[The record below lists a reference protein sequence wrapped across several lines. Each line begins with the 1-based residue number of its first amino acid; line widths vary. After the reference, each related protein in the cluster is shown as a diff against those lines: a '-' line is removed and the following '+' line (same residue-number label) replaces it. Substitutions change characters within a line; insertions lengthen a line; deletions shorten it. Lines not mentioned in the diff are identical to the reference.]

1 MTEKELLE
9 NIIKRV
15 SQNGELKYEDET
27 ENSILCMWDNLDSV
41 EFVYDKETGEI
52 KDIGIY
58 GY

>member
-9 NIIKRV
+9 NIIKRI
-15 SQNGELKYEDET
+15 SQTTELKYEDDT
-27 ENSILCMWDNLDSV
+27 KNSILCMWDHLGSV

-52 KDIGIY
+52 KDMGIY